1 MKQLRHIESETE
13 LGPSEVAK
21 VLDVAYSKAKKLMET
36 NEIRSWVDTNASDGR
51 KYLKTLYR
59 EVLAYHDRKLEMRDL
74 EIKKPKQNKLVR
86 SRQESAVLSNK
97 SIEEFFRTEIFAS

>member
-1 MKQLRHIESETE
+1 MAKTDLEIELT
-13 LGPSEVAK
+13 PSDVAK
-21 VLDVAYSKAKKLMET
+21 ELQICYSKAKKLMET

-59 EVLAYHDRKLEMRDL
+59 EVLAYHERKLELRDL
-74 EIKKPKQNKLVR
+74 EIRKPKQNKLVR